1 MRTRPMF
8 QRAILLGGIAAA
20 VVAAHAQAAP
30 RTAQAPQ
37 APLPGHVV
45 DLVAGDF
52 YFRSPDTIPAGLTTF
67 RLRSVQGGHAAW
79 ILRIPP
85 GHDLRELVAPAHAG
99 KPPAW
104 ARNLGGPGFPPKGG
118 TANATMVLEPG
129 EYAVLCYVAGQ
140 SSKGKPHHQL
150 GMFRRLVVAPAP
162 RTAGAL
168 PKADVVV
175 TMVDHAFRL
184 SAPIRPGRRVLRIVN
199 AGSALHEFKLYRVK
213 PGRTAQESFAW
224 KPESGT
230 PQPDEEVT
238 TIATL
243 SPGGEAT
250 TTVDFTAGEYTI
262 FCVPQAKHGM
272 RHVVRVAAA
281 PRSTQRAGGP

>member
-1 MRTRPMF
+1 MTTSAEPMPL
-8 QRAILLGGIAAA
+8 RLILLGAIAAA
-20 VVAAHAQAAP
+20 VAHAPGARRAP
-30 RTAQAPQ
+30 DAPPP
-37 APLPGHVV
+37 PLPGRVV

-85 GHDLRELVAPAHAG
+85 GRDLRDVVAPAHAG

-104 ARNLGGPGFPPKGG
+104 ARNLGGPGFPPEGG

-129 EYAVLCYVAGQ
+129 EYVVLCYVAGR

-150 GMFRRLVVAPAP
+150 GMYRRLVVAPAP
-162 RTAGAL
+162 RTPGAL

-175 TMVDHAFRL
+175 TMVDHAYRV
-184 SAPIRPGRRVLRIVN
+184 SAPIRPGRRVLRVVN
-199 AGSALHEFKLYRVK
+199 AGTALHEFKLLRVK
-213 PGRTAQESFAW
+213 PGHTAQESFTW

-230 PQPDEEVT
+230 PPPDEEVT

-262 FCVPQAKHGM
+262 FCVPQEKHAM
-272 RHVVRVAAA
+272 RHALRVAAA
-281 PRSTQRAGGP
+281 PARGR

>member
-1 MRTRPMF
+1 MTISSDPMHL
-8 QRAILLGGIAAA
+8 RILLLGA
-20 VVAAHAQAAP
+20 VTATVAHGAHSTQD
-30 RTAQAPQ
+30 
-37 APLPGHVV
+37 APLPGRVV

-67 RLRSVQGGHAAW
+67 RLRVAQGGHAAW

-85 GHDLRELVAPAHAG
+85 GRDVREVVAPANAG

-104 ARNLGGPGFPPKGG
+104 ARNLGGPGFPPEGG

-129 EYAVLCYVAGQ
+129 EYVVLCYVAGT
-140 SSKGKPHHQL
+140 SSRGKPHHQL
-150 GMFRRLVVAPAP
+150 GMYRRLVVAPAP
-162 RTAGAL
+162 RTPGAL

-175 TMVDHAFRL
+175 TMVDHAYRL

-213 PGRTAQESFAW
+213 RGRTAQESFAW

-230 PQPDEEVT
+230 PQPDEEVA

-250 TTVDFTAGEYTI
+250 TTIDFTAGEYTV
-262 FCVPQAKHGM
+262 FCVPQEKHGM
-272 RHVVRVAAA
+272 RHVLRVAA
-281 PRSTQRAGGP
+281 GP

>member
-1 MRTRPMF
+1 MPVRP
-8 QRAILLGGIAAA
+8 LLVASLAAA
-20 VVAAHAQAAP
+20 LALTAGARTQA
-30 RTAQAPQ
+30 
-37 APLPGHVV
+37 APLPGRVV

-52 YFRSPDTIPAGLTTF
+52 HFRSPDTIPAGLTTF

-85 GHDLRELVAPAHAG
+85 GRSIRELVAPAHANR
-99 KPPAW
+99 PPAW
-104 ARNLGGPGFPPKGG
+104 ARNLGGPGFPPEGG
-118 TANATMVLEPG
+118 TVNATMVLEPG
-129 EYAVLCYVAGQ
+129 EYAVLCYVAGA

-162 RTAGAL
+162 RTPGAL

-175 TMVDHAFRL
+175 TMVDHGYRL
-184 SAPIRPGRRVLRIVN
+184 SSPIRPGRRVLRIVN
-199 AGSALHEFKLYRVK
+199 AGTALHEFKLYRLK

-230 PQPDEEVT
+230 PQPDVEVA

-250 TTVDFTAGEYTI
+250 TTIDFVAGEYTI
-262 FCVPQAKHGM
+262 FCVPQEQHGM
-272 RHVVRVAAA
+272 RHALRVAAD
-281 PRSTQRAGGP
+281 T